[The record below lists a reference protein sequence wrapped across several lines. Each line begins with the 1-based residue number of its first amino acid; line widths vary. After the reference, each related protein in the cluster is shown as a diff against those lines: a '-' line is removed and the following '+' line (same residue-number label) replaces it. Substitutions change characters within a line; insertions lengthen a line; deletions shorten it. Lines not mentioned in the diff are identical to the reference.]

1 MFENLLEIC
10 QNGTNLN
17 NIKNSSVFYF
27 KKGQD
32 ALNQWL
38 KMELS
43 DEQESSI
50 ISLSTDYN
58 EFAKIS
64 VTNTQLFPIQQ
75 LLYLIT
81 SYCDEKAKDKNIFN
95 EYDDK
100 RILARAG
107 VRMGS
112 WIKSLVEYK
121 FNKQSVIGSTKNAFD
136 YLLDPSNNSTILSE
150 NHREFIITHYLNKNY
165 QPELFV
171 SDLKT
176 IFHEYNLT
184 VENENNYTHYI
195 SSLIYSYVDD
205 WRPKKSVFF
214 KQLIEQ
220 LTTHFADNNIN
231 FKILKLGQRAKFVW
245 LGDKDF
251 IIGNEIAHYEVS
263 NRGIKGNKKEIFVDV
278 HFEAKNKIDREI
290 FYNTIQKLPE
300 NLEWIDWYK
309 SKSIGYKESF
319 NLDNYETILENITS
333 ALEYI
338 DNSIGDSL
346 RKIISSISGVN
357 EINVKEEFIDWMIAN
372 VSEGNYFKNQFASNR
387 ERFEKE
393 INDYEIIY
401 KENFNSELFI
411 INANEYKNEI
421 ELRRTN
427 IYSKST
433 TFSKY
438 NEKHYSGRP
447 SAILGN
453 NNYLRFLNEYFTN
466 KNKME
471 NNSNNNQFPLNQI
484 LYGPPGTGKT
494 FNTINEA
501 LKIVDPIYYLENKK
515 DRKKLTD
522 RFKELLIKN
531 SDENKGQIAFC
542 TFHQSFSYED
552 FVEGIK
558 PKTNEIKG
566 VYYDTEPGV
575 FKRICQLA
583 DSYNSTVK
591 VKKEGILS
599 WSDEQFRKASFYKL
613 SLGAFYNPS
622 DKPIY
627 EYCRD
632 NSYIAIGFG
641 QENDFTGLSESEI
654 VEKCDELDLEVTAAQ
669 QMNYFIHYLKKGNYV
684 IIGNGNKYVRALGKV
699 VGDYEYVAESPIM
712 YNHFRKVEW
721 IFVDENIPIE
731 EIYERGLSQ
740 KTMYK
745 IDETALKQDF
755 FTNDGQ
761 ETLIEVKD
769 EEKKYVLIIDEINR
783 GNVSSIFGELITLIE
798 KDKRAGCDEELEVTL
813 PYSKEPFKVPNN
825 VYLIGTMNTADRSI
839 EALDTAL
846 RRRFSFKEFPPKTD
860 LIKTEG
866 ASGKV
871 IGIVDDIDLEALLIT
886 INNRIEKLIDKD
898 HRIGHSYFLKVD
910 SKQKLI
916 YAFKNEIIPLLEE
929 YFFGDYGKIGLV
941 LGNSFVE
948 KINHDFSF
956 ADFKA
961 YDTDIQSDLKEKA
974 VFRITDDSLWNFST
988 I

>member
-916 YAFKNEIIPLLEE
+916 HAFKNEIIPLLEE